1 MLVTIGDTIRVME
14 KFAPFYLSE
23 EWDNVGLQVGQR
35 DWPVRT
41 IWVALDPTLDVVTA
55 ACHQKVDLLITHH
68 PLIFKPLKCVDFNTG
83 VGSVIK
89 MAISHRLA
97 VYTAHTN
104 LDSAAGGANEVL
116 AKKIGLRN
124 LKVLGDS
131 KEPKTCKLVF
141 FAPAEYEQQL
151 LRTLFEAKA
160 LKIRRYPCRSTGKD
174 IGNESGLKLLA
185 NPIVQKSRRIDFAD
199 EIRIESVVLRKDLKH
214 ILEYVRKDNLRVSLT
229 VEVYPLLS
237 SEYKEGLGRVGEL
250 DEATRLEALA
260 LTIKKELGLKW
271 VKVAGKP
278 DLPIN
283 KAAVCTGSGSGLLNQ
298 FILSEAQ
305 VYISGDL
312 RYHDARSVEAAGLG
326 LIDIGHFASEH
337 LIVETLVKR
346 LQRVF
351 SKQGIDVMVEACE
364 FENDPF
370 TVI

>member
-116 AKKIGLRN
+116 AKRIGLRN
-124 LKVLGDS
+124 LTVLGDS

-141 FAPAEYEQQL
+141 YAPAEYEQQL

-174 IGNESGLKLLA
+174 IGNESGLELLA
-185 NPIVQKSRRIDFAD
+185 NPILQKSCRIDFAD

-214 ILEYVRKDNLRVSLT
+214 IVEYVRKDHLRVSLT

-312 RYHDARSVEAAGLG
+312 RYHDARSVEAASLG